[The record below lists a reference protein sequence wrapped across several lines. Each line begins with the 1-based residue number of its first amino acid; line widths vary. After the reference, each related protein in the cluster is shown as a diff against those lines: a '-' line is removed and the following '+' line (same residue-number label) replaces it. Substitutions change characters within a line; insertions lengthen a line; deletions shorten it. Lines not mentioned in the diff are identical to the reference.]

1 MSNKP
6 SLTPTLG
13 LWTSISL
20 VVGGIIGSAIF
31 MKPAVMASQLGS
43 PELLIAVWVL
53 AGVITMFG
61 ALSNAEVAAMIPET
75 GGQFIFFK
83 LMYGDFIAFL
93 YGWAAFAV
101 FNTAGIASIA
111 YVLGTYTEYFI
122 DLPRFSTD
130 VEHAIRLN
138 IPFIGTIFPLQNIG
152 VKGVTIVVIIGLTI
166 VNVRSTRF
174 GGDIQVLFT
183 ILKVLAMVFI
193 VFGLFFSGKGNVSN
207 LFENS
212 STINPQGWALLSA
225 VVVATSGAFWGYD
238 GWNNITFV
246 AGEIK
251 NPQKNIPRSLFVG
264 LSICIAIYA
273 CISIAYLYVLPID
286 QMAGSAM
293 VGSDAAAVVMGSVG
307 GAIIAAM
314 VIISTFGTTNGN
326 VLATARVTFAMA
338 REKQFFHSLGKV
350 HPKFETPAN
359 ALWIQGIWTSILVMS
374 GSFDMLTDM
383 LIFVSWLFYGLSAAG
398 IFILR
403 KKMPDAERPYR
414 VWGYPIVPAIF
425 VVFTFSFLI
434 ATLVSDIQLYN
445 SGKTN
450 VINSVLGLLLTAIG
464 IPLYWYFK
472 RKEKDTSA

>member
-6 SLTPTLG
+6 SLAPTLG

-83 LMYGDFIAFL
+83 LMYGDFISFL

-122 DLPRFSTD
+122 DLPRFSAE
-130 VEHAIRLN
+130 VEQAIRLN
-138 IPFIGTIFPLQNIG
+138 IPLIGSIFPLENIG
-152 VKGVTIVVIIGLTI
+152 VKGVTILVIIGLTF

-183 ILKVLAMVFI
+183 VLKVLAMIFL
-193 VFGLFFSGKGNVSN
+193 VFGLFFSKEGNISN

-212 STINPQGWALLSA
+212 SVINPTGWALVSA
-225 VVVATSGAFWGYD
+225 LVVATSGAFWGYD

-251 NPQKNIPRSLFVG
+251 NPQKNIPKSLFVG

-273 CISIAYLYVLPID
+273 CISIAYLYVLPVD
-286 QMAGSAM
+286 QMAKSPM

-314 VIISTFGTTNGN
+314 VIVSTFGTTNGN

-338 REKQFFHSLGKV
+338 REKRFF
-350 HPKFETPAN
+350 
-359 ALWIQGIWTSILVMS
+359 
-374 GSFDMLTDM
+374 
-383 LIFVSWLFYGLSAAG
+383 
-398 IFILR
+398 
-403 KKMPDAERPYR
+403 
-414 VWGYPIVPAIF
+414 
-425 VVFTFSFLI
+425 
-434 ATLVSDIQLYN
+434 
-445 SGKTN
+445 
-450 VINSVLGLLLTAIG
+450 
-464 IPLYWYFK
+464 
-472 RKEKDTSA
+472 